1 MTDIYFK
8 DVLMQTELNML
19 KFRFLNQSKTINN
32 ERVASAFEKEYFDCS
47 LFSSLLPRG
56 IFQPVLV
63 ENSFPHIL
71 IKFTNL
77 LQRTKMKG

>member
-19 KFRFLNQSKTINN
+19 KFRLLNNINN
-32 ERVASAFEKEYFDCS
+32 ERVGSAFEKEYFDCS

-56 IFQPVLV
+56 IFQPVVV

-71 IKFTNL
+71 IKFSNL
-77 LQRTKMKG
+77 LKSTKMKG

>member
-1 MTDIYFK
+1 MTDIYLK

-19 KFRFLNQSKTINN
+19 KFRILNQSKTIIN
-32 ERVASAFEKEYFDCS
+32 ERVASASEKEYFDCS

-56 IFQPVLV
+56 IFQPVVV

>member
-8 DVLMQTELNML
+8 DVLMQTEQSML
-19 KFRFLNQSKTINN
+19 KFRFLININN
-32 ERVASAFEKEYFDCS
+32 ERFGSAFEKEYFDCS

>member
-32 ERVASAFEKEYFDCS
+32 ERVGRAFEKEYFDCS

>member
-19 KFRFLNQSKTINN
+19 KFCLLNQSKTIIN
-32 ERVASAFEKEYFDCS
+32 ERVASASEKEYFDCS
-47 LFSSLLPRG
+47 LFLVFAKG
-56 IFQPVLV
+56 IFQPVVV

-71 IKFTNL
+71 IKFPNL
-77 LQRTKMKG
+77 LKSTKMKG